1 MDLKKIALFTLPILV
16 VVGGVILI
24 RRRMPSLQVV
34 STDWDNSTAV
44 IKFGNNTQ
52 DIPLATGEMN
62 AGYTY
67 SNRYTL
73 NYTPMGKKMVFKI
86 TDSDGKVV
94 RQMTID
100 YFSKLIY

>member
-34 STDWDNSTAV
+34 STDWDNNTTV
-44 IKFGNNTQ
+44 IRFGNNTQ

-67 SNRYTL
+67 SKRYTL

-86 TDSDGKVV
+86 VDSDGKTI
-94 RQMTID
+94 REMTID